1 MAESGSASNCGIPP
15 TSSSSSAAPPD
26 WEVLTMSMSASAVEK
41 PGDHESSSNPSLNEG
56 VVWPD
61 PGASRD
67 EPFTEGWKPHL
78 SASSGHYEYVAEPKH
93 QEDPPL
99 FSEGVET
106 YFDSKASMNTPEGLL
121 ASEKDDGDVE
131 KSVLANNLSMD
142 GAKIDDEVLKD
153 KLIRK
158 GHKRPKK
165 SCTAVWSIAV
175 VASVV
180 GIVLLGHRLRLAYNQ
195 NQQLQF
201 QLSAKDERLNDMLLQ
216 VDRLKELLGNHHKVS
231 VSRN

>member
-1 MAESGSASNCGIPP
+1 MAESGSASNSGILPP
-15 TSSSSSAAPPD
+15 SSSSSAAPPD

-56 VVWPD
+56 GFSSDVWPD

-93 QEDPPL
+93 QDDPPL
-99 FSEGVET
+99 SSEGVET
-106 YFDSKASMNTPEGLL
+106 YFDSKASMNTSEGLL
-121 ASEKDDGDVE
+121 VSEKDDGDVE
-131 KSVLANNLSMD
+131 KSVLAHNISMD
-142 GAKIDDEVLKD
+142 GAKTHDEILKD
-153 KLIRK
+153 NLIRK

-195 NQQLQF
+195 NQQLQI
-201 QLSAKDERLNDMLLQ
+201 QLSAKDET
-216 VDRLKELLGNHHKVS
+216 VF
-231 VSRN
+231 